1 MLDTLFENVDD
12 AATVQV
18 TQKSTKR
25 RRSQK
30 RPKPR
35 KYPRDKDI
43 ALWLKSNAPLS
54 FQQLADLRYCLYHRC
69 GRADFT
75 VNKRDEDEF
84 TLTGRQSS
92 VRIINNQARHYLLWR
107 LRLLGRRKKWIG
119 ALPRTKAS
127 LRRLQSAEWP
137 A

>member
-43 ALWLKSNAPLS
+43 ALWLKLNAPLS
-54 FQQLADLRYCLYHRC
+54 FQQLTDVRYCLYHCCDRAEFT
-69 GRADFT
+69 GR
-75 VNKRDEDEF
+75 KRDQDEF
-84 TLTGRQSS
+84 TLTGRRSS
-92 VRIINNQARHYLLWR
+92 VHIINNQDRPCLLWTVG
-107 LRLLGRRKKWIG
+107 LL
-119 ALPRTKAS
+119 
-127 LRRLQSAEWP
+127 
-137 A
+137 

>member
-54 FQQLADLRYCLYHRC
+54 FQQLTDLRYCLYHRC

-75 VNKRDEDEF
+75 VKKWDQDEF
-84 TLTGRQSS
+84 TLTGRRSS
-92 VRIINNQARHYLLWR
+92 LHIVSNQARHYLLWK
-107 LRLLGRRKKWIG
+107 LRRFGRRKNWIN
-119 ALPRTKAS
+119 AIPRTRAS
-127 LRRLQSAEWP
+127 LRRLE
-137 A
+137 